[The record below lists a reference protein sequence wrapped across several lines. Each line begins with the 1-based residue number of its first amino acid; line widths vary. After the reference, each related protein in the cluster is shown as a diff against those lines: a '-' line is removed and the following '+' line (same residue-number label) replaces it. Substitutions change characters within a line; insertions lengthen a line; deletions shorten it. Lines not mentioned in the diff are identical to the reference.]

1 MGVRYLKCI
10 LINIYYN
17 VFVVDVHIFFHP
29 ILFSLQRKVQ
39 EIAEIILI
47 L

>member
-17 VFVVDVHIFFHP
+17 VFVVDAQIFHP